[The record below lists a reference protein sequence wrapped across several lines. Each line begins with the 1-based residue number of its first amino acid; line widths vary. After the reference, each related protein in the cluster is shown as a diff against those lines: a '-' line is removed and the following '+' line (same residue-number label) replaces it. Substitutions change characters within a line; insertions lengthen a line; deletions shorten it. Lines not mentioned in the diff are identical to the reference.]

1 MSGSSVDEVDRH
13 VLRKYEITQK
23 VSRHAGRI
31 LFFPGTPHTL
41 SHSCVLFFPPPSQ
54 LGKGAY
60 AVVFKAVDKKTKET
74 VALKKIFDA
83 FQNATDAQRT
93 FREIMY
99 LQALATPKAHPNI
112 IRLRNFLKAENDKDI
127 YLVFDFMET
136 DLHAVIRANILE
148 PVHKQ
153 FIVYQSLKAMRFCHS
168 CQLLHRDLKP
178 SNLLLNEEC
187 VLKVADFGLARTVK
201 DAEKASAENSV
212 LTDYVATRWYRAPEI
227 ILGSTS
233 YTKAVD
239 MWALGCIIA
248 EMFTGKPLLPG
259 SSTID
264 QLERILDVCGKPSAE
279 EVLAM
284 DSKFAGQMID
294 TSCNK
299 KQRPAASDAHRKA
312 AVSEMI
318 TKACPTVDPGVVDMV
333 SGMLNID
340 PTKRMTVEHAMEH
353 AWMKPF
359 ASSAAPNEDVNQLGE
374 LLISLDDDTKHSV
387 SVYRTQLYDE
397 LKKLRKDPE
406 GRLNKFFRFNKKAE
420 GGSAR

>member
-1 MSGSSVDEVDRH
+1 VDKH
-13 VLRKYEITQK
+13 VLRKYDITQK
-23 VSRHAGRI
+23 
-31 LFFPGTPHTL
+31 
-41 SHSCVLFFPPPSQ
+41 

-99 LQALATPKAHPNI
+99 LQALSTPKQHPNI

-153 FIVYQSLKAMRFCHS
+153 FIVYQSLKAMRFCHT

-201 DAEKASAENSV
+201 EAQVADAEGSV

-227 ILGSTS
+227 ILGSTA

-239 MWALGCIIA
+239 MWAMGCIVA
-248 EMFTGKPLLPG
+248 EMFTGKPLLAG

-264 QLERILDVCGKPSAE
+264 QLDKILDVCGKPDA
-279 EVLAM
+279 VAIKAM
-284 DSKFAGQMID
+284 SSKFAATMIEQQM
-294 TSCNK
+294 SK
-299 KQRPAASDAHRKA
+299 KQRPVTSYEHRRAQVDELIRK
-312 AVSEMI
+312 S
-318 TKACPTVDPGVVDMV
+318 CPSVDKHVVDIV
-333 SGMLNID
+333 TEMLDIN
-340 PTKRMTVEHAMEH
+340 PETRMTVEQALEH
-353 AWMKPF
+353 PWMKPF
-359 ASSAAPNEDVNQLGE
+359 AANSDPNEDINQQGE
-374 LLISLDDDTKHSV
+374 LLISLDDDTKHGV

-397 LKKLRKDPE
+397 LKKLRKDTS
-406 GRLNKFFRFNKKAE
+406 GRLNKFFRLGGSGA
-420 GGSAR
+420 GSAR

>member
-1 MSGSSVDEVDRH
+1 
-13 VLRKYEITQK
+13 VLRKYDITQK
-23 VSRHAGRI
+23 
-31 LFFPGTPHTL
+31 
-41 SHSCVLFFPPPSQ
+41 

-99 LQALATPKAHPNI
+99 LQALSTPKQHPNI

-153 FIVYQSLKAMRFCHS
+153 FIVYQSLKAMRFCHT

-201 DAEKASAENSV
+201 EAQVADAEGSV

-227 ILGSTS
+227 ILGSTA

-239 MWALGCIIA
+239 MWAIGCIVA
-248 EMFTGKPLLPG
+248 EMFTGKPLLAG

-264 QLERILDVCGKPSAE
+264 QLDKILDVCGKPDA
-279 EVLAM
+279 VAIKAM
-284 DSKFAGQMID
+284 SSKFAATMIEQQM
-294 TSCNK
+294 SK
-299 KQRPAASDAHRKA
+299 KQRPVTSYEHRRAQVDELIRK
-312 AVSEMI
+312 S
-318 TKACPTVDPGVVDMV
+318 CPSVDKHVVDIV
-333 SGMLNID
+333 TEMLDIN
-340 PTKRMTVEHAMEH
+340 PETRMTVEQALEH
-353 AWMKPF
+353 PWMKPF
-359 ASSAAPNEDVNQLGE
+359 AANSDPNEDINQQGE
-374 LLISLDDDTKHSV
+374 LSISLDDDTKHGV

-397 LKKLRKDPE
+397 LKKLRKDTS
-406 GRLNKFFRFNKKAE
+406 GRLNKFFRLGGSGA
-420 GGSAR
+420 GSAR